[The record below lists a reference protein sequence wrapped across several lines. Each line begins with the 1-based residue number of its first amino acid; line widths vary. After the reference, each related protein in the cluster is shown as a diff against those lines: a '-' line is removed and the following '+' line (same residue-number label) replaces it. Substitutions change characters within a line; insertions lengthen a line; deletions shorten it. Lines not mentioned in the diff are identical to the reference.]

1 MTEASLTTDDQ
12 VRKVELTFEQ
22 RARAVALED
31 QVNDDPYDTAA
42 EIIALRDAL
51 KRAVKEHGH
60 KYNCSAAR
68 GMERDCHC
76 GWLEVKELVK

>member
-1 MTEASLTTDDQ
+1 MTDSKSADDQ
-12 VRKVELTFEQ
+12 VRKVELTFDQ

-31 QVNDDPYDTAA
+31 QVNDDPYATAA

-51 KRAVKEHGH
+51 KLAVKQKGH
-60 KYNCSAAR
+60 HYQCSALR